1 MDGDEKLPE
10 RQLERTEVVSSI
22 RRVAGKYTLG
32 RQIGEGG
39 MGAVYEAEHVG
50 LGTRVAVKLLG
61 ESLADNPTFVKRFQR
76 EARAAAAVQHE
87 NVVTVTDTGTDEDSG
102 VPYIVMEYLHGESLS
117 AILRRQRILTPQATA
132 EISAQILR
140 GLAVAHD
147 QNVIHRDL
155 KPGNIFL
162 AKRLDG
168 SSRAKILDFGISKFV
183 GVSVGT
189 NVTVDG
195 TIVGTPNFMAPEQV
209 TGNETIDRRA
219 DLYAVGVMMY
229 RMLTGKLPYAGAS
242 SQEVYEKI
250 LEGRPLHP
258 RHVREGIPDALC
270 DVVMKAMATR
280 RRDRYNDAKEFLE
293 GLHAAVPSLGSHAS
307 QLSLSDLPAVNTDR
321 YRSDPPSAEDV
332 GAGIGAQAETVPE
345 PRPSSARP
353 PTSKTTTAL
362 WIFAAVALLAAGA
375 GGYFLW
381 LAADSSATTMNQ
393 GHENV
398 VVPTGP
404 VLRFGVKHYA
414 SRDVIETEH
423 TPLVNYLQ
431 ERLDRPVKLSI
442 HDEWIDL
449 SEELQSGRLQ
459 LAALSAYTYV
469 RSQSLD
475 SPPRLLATAVLP
487 GGPFYVG
494 HIVTRM
500 DSGVDTLEALKGRAF
515 CYVGP
520 TSTSGY
526 LYPRAIFRRAGLDP
540 DHDFSSTRFAGD
552 HLSALKALQAGACDG
567 AAVYQDILFQADE
580 HGIHGLRSLA
590 TTDRIP
596 YDAYCASASMG
607 EEETRALRDALLELR
622 PGSPTAVEVL
632 SSAPQLR
639 GFVPGEDE
647 DYSTVRSILRYLSQD
662 DESANNDPSPGEP

>member
-10 RQLERTEVVSSI
+10 RRLERTEVVSTI

-39 MGAVYEAEHVG
+39 MGAVYEAEHIG

-61 ESLADNPTFVKRFQR
+61 ESLSDNPTFVKRFQR

-87 NVVTVTDTGTDEDSG
+87 NVVSVTDTGTDEETG

-117 AILRRQRILTPQATA
+117 AILRRQRLLTAQATA

-162 AKRLDG
+162 AKQLDG

-183 GVSVGT
+183 GAAMGT

-219 DLYAVGVMMY
+219 DLYSVGVMMY

-270 DVVMKAMATR
+270 DVVMKAMSRR
-280 RRDRYNDAKEFLE
+280 RRDRFSDAKEFLE
-293 GLHAAVPSLGSHAS
+293 ALYAAVPSLGSHAS
-307 QLSLSDLPAVNTDR
+307 QLSLSDLPAVNTDK
-321 YRSDPPSAEDV
+321 YRTDPPTGEDDE
-332 GAGIGAQAETVPE
+332 GAARAQTVPE
-345 PRPSSARP
+345 PRPSSQPAP
-353 PTSKTTTAL
+353 PQHGRVL
-362 WIFAAVALLAAGA
+362 
-375 GGYFLW
+375 LW
-381 LAADSSATTMNQ
+381 LAAAAGMALVALGVYWTWFRGSTATTATK
-393 GHENV
+393 ENPT

-414 SRDVIETEH
+414 SRDVVETEH

-431 ERLDRPVKLSI
+431 ETLNRPVKLSI

-449 SEELQSGRLQ
+449 SQELQSGRLH

-469 RSQSLD
+469 RSQSLKA
-475 SPPRLLATAVLP
+475 PPQLLATAVLP

-500 DSGVDTLEALKGRAF
+500 DSGIDELEDLKGRAF

-552 HLSALKALQAGACDG
+552 HLSALKALGAGACDG

-580 HGIHGLRSLA
+580 HGVHGLRSLA

-596 YDAYCASASMG
+596 YDAYCASATLDA
-607 EEETRALRDALLELR
+607 EETDALREALLELR
-622 PGSPTAVEVL
+622 PGSPLAVEVL
-632 SSAPQLR
+632 ASAPQLR
-639 GFVPGEDE
+639 GFVPGQDE
-647 DYSTVRSILRYLSQD
+647 DYGTVRNILRFLSQD
-662 DESANNDPSPGEP
+662 DEAINRDQSPRKEP

>member
-87 NVVTVTDTGTDEDSG
+87 NVVSVTDTGTDEDTG
-102 VPYIVMEYLHGESLS
+102 VPYIVMEYLHGEALS

-132 EISAQILR
+132 EVAAQILK
-140 GLAVAHD
+140 GLTVAHE

-183 GVSVGT
+183 GASMGT

-209 TGNETIDRRA
+209 TGNETIDGRA
-219 DLYAVGVMMY
+219 DLYSVGIMMY

-258 RHVREGIPDALC
+258 RHIREGIPDALA
-270 DVVMKAMATR
+270 DVVMKAMSRR
-280 RRDRYNDAKEFLE
+280 RRDRYPSAKEFLE
-293 GLHAAVPSLGSHAS
+293 ALHGAVPSLGSHAS
-307 QLSLSDLPAVNTDR
+307 QLSLSDLPAVGTDK
-321 YRSDPPSAEDV
+321 YRSEPPSEENT
-332 GAGIGAQAETVPE
+332 GAKAETIPE
-345 PRPSSARP
+345 PRPGSSQPSPSSAN
-353 PTSKTTTAL
+353 AL
-362 WIFAAVALLAAGA
+362 LRWIVVAGVLLAAVGV
-375 GGYFLW
+375 YFTFMRNTAVVEPPL
-381 LAADSSATTMNQ
+381 DKNPT
-393 GHENV
+393 
-398 VVPTGP
+398 VVPSGP
-404 VLRFGVKHYA
+404 VLHFGVKLYA

-431 ERLDRPVKLSI
+431 KTLDRPVKLSI

-449 SEELQSGRLQ
+449 SEELETGRLQ
-459 LAALSAYTYV
+459 FAALSAYTYV
-469 RSQSLD
+469 RSQSRNT
-475 SPPRLLATAVLP
+475 PPELLATAVLP

-500 DSGVDTLEALKGRAF
+500 DSGVDTLEALRGRAF

-596 YDAYCASASMG
+596 YDAYCVSAKMG
-607 EEETRALRDALLELR
+607 EEEKLALRRALLELR
-622 PGSPTAVEVL
+622 PGSPAAVEVL

-639 GFVPGEDE
+639 GFVPGKDD
-647 DYSTVRSILRYLSQD
+647 DYSTVRNILRFLSQD
-662 DESANNDPSPGEP
+662 DERSHEAPALEGLTRE